1 MHGPPPLAKATRRL
15 PVVPCHNGAH
25 VLHGPPSCTPGL
37 YPPRLS
43 PNTHPVLEPSSLA
56 CPCLSMPAPLVG
68 AALSTQLTH
77 SPSPSL
83 LSPARLPSY
92 STYSPSYT
100 RRLQLSHCTPA
111 TTPHPHSLPCA
122 VSAPACY
129 LSPLTSHLSPPTTHH
144 HHHPP
149 HYPRRRQ
156 PSPALADAAPILSH
170 THTYTHPPI
179 RLAASGPAVL
189 LLRPSPLSATSLFYP
204 VCPVCPACPCSV
216 TWPSANSGCCT
227 LHTRPSI

>member
-1 MHGPPPLAKATRRL
+1 MSGHGRWSRWSKCKVRGCPSQEKKTQQQKLWGLDHPMHGPPPLAKATRRL

-129 LSPLTSHLSPPTTHH
+129 LSPLTSHLSPLTSHHPPPTTTHH
-144 HHHPP
+144 II
-149 HYPRRRQ
+149 
-156 PSPALADAAPILSH
+156 PA
-170 THTYTHPPI
+170 
-179 RLAASGPAVL
+179 AASHHQPWRMPL
-189 LLRPSPLSATSLFYP
+189 PFSPTPTLTPTRLSA
-204 VCPVCPACPCSV
+204 
-216 TWPSANSGCCT
+216 
-227 LHTRPSI
+227 